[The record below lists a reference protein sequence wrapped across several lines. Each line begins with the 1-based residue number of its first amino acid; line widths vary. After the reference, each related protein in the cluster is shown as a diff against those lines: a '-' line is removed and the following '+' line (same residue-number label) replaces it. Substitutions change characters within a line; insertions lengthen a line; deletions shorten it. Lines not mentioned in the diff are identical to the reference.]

1 VVAHRKSHDPDRPH
15 DPDRRAQHRRAT
27 THGRAPA
34 AFITGAG
41 GGLGAAFA
49 RRLAADGARLTLVDA
64 DAERLA
70 AVAGPIA
77 TDGVQVQ
84 VLVVDLAVPGAA
96 QHALDAAVDHW
107 GAVDLVVPFAGIFV
121 EPAAPV
127 TPALRRLLRAVNLH
141 HPLEVA
147 ELALRR
153 AEERGQ
159 ACTVVMPLSDAGLKP
174 RDPWVYARAKA
185 ELHARTHHLV
195 NSWRHHPDMR
205 VVRAVVYPTLTDFA
219 VNSDALMEARLG
231 GLPGNITDHSGL
243 EALMTSGARPDA
255 VAGTIIDAVAER
267 RRWIYL
273 EPRDGYW
280 RWRAWATGELFGPL
294 LDRMP
299 RTVRERLK
307 LLPRIEVTTPDSA
320 VTVDG
325 PNEHEARRSA

>member
-1 VVAHRKSHDPDRPH
+1 MAYGKSHDR
-15 DPDRRAQHRRAT
+15 DRRGLLRRAT
-27 THGRAPA
+27 IDGRAPA

-41 GGLGAAFA
+41 GGIGAAFA
-49 RRLAADGARLTLVDA
+49 RRLASDGFRLTLVDA
-64 DAERLA
+64 EAERLA
-70 AVAGPIA
+70 AVGGPLA
-77 TDGVQVQ
+77 ADGVDVQ

-96 QHALDAAVDHW
+96 LQALDAAVDHW

-153 AEERGQ
+153 AEERGRG
-159 ACTVVMPLSDAGLKP
+159 CTVVMPLSDAGLKP
-174 RDPWVYARAKA
+174 RDAWVYARAKA

-195 NSWRHHPDMR
+195 NAWHHHPDMR

-231 GLPGNITDHSGL
+231 ELPGNITDHPGL
-243 EALMTSGARPDA
+243 EALMASGARPDA
-255 VAGTIIDAVAER
+255 VAGAIIDAVDAG
-267 RRWIYL
+267 RRWVYL
-273 EPRDGYW
+273 EPCGGYW

-307 LLPRIEVTTPDSA
+307 LLPRIVVATPDWA
-320 VTVDG
+320 ATVDS
-325 PNEHEARRSA
+325 PNENEEKRSA